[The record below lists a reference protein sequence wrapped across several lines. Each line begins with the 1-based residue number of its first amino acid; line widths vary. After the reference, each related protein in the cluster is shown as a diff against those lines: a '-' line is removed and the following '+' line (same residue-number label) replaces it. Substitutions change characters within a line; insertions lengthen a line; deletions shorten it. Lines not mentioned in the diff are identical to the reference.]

1 MDFLFAYLYKRLYN
15 LLRMKVGIYYNK
27 NYLAENLTNL
37 EKIEKCFNANCI
49 SSKLVE
55 KPDDLDGLDLVLVLG
70 GDGTMLSI
78 ASECARRQIKI
89 LGINYGHLGFLT
101 EFEQE
106 KLDEALKFL
115 CAGKFE
121 ITNRAMLEITYAD
134 KKFYALNDFV
144 IQRSTGGQN
153 FSNTIELN
161 AKIDGAL
168 VDRYSSDGVIL
179 STPTGSTA
187 YSLSAGGSILA
198 PDLDA
203 FILTPIC
210 AHSLHSRPVVFNA
223 NSVVTFSP
231 GTSKTQ
237 LNVIVDGK
245 IVDTVRGEIDFTI
258 KKSKFVAQFIS
269 RGSKD
274 FFDKLLVKLNIWSE

>member
-1 MDFLFAYLYKRLYN
+1 
-15 LLRMKVGIYYNK
+15 MKVGIYYNK
-27 NYLAENLTNL
+27 NYLTENLSNL
-37 EKIEKCFNANCI
+37 EKIESCFKSNHI
-49 SSKLVE
+49 SSKIIE
-55 KPDDLDGLDLVLVLG
+55 KPDDLDGLDIALVLG
-70 GDGTMLSI
+70 GDGTILSV
-78 ASECARRQIKI
+78 ASECARRSIKI

-106 KLDEALKFL
+106 KLDDALKFL
-115 CAGKFE
+115 CAGKFA
-121 ITNRAMLEITYAD
+121 TKSRAILEISYGD

-153 FSNTIELN
+153 FSNTVDLN
-161 AKIDGAL
+161 AQIDGAL
-168 VDRYSSDGVIL
+168 VDRYSADGIII

-223 NSVVTFSP
+223 NSVVTITSRS
-231 GTSKTQ
+231 SKTQ
-237 LNVIVDGK
+237 LNVVVDGK
-245 IVDTVRGEIDFTI
+245 IVDTVKGNIIFTI
-258 KKSKFVAQFIS
+258 KKSELVAEFIS
-269 RGSKD
+269 RSDKD
-274 FFDKLLVKLNIWSE
+274 FFDKLLVKLDIWSR

>member
-1 MDFLFAYLYKRLYN
+1 
-15 LLRMKVGIYYNK
+15 MKVGIYYNK
-27 NYLAENLTNL
+27 NYLTENLSNI
-37 EKIEKCFNANCI
+37 EKIKNHFATCGI
-49 SSKLVE
+49 SGKIVDNL
-55 KPDDLDGLDLVLVLG
+55 DDLNGLDAVLVLG
-70 GDGTMLSI
+70 GDGTILSI
-78 ASECARRQIKI
+78 ASECAMRHIKI

-101 EFEQE
+101 EYEHE
-106 KLDEALKFL
+106 KLGDALNLL
-115 CAGKFE
+115 CSGKFSIE
-121 ITNRAMLEITYAD
+121 KRAMLEIAYD
-134 KKFYALNDFV
+134 GKKFFALNDFV

-153 FSNTIELN
+153 FSNTVELN
-161 AKIDGAL
+161 AQIEGAL
-168 VDRYSSDGVIL
+168 VDRYLADGIIV

-223 NSVVTFSP
+223 NSVVSITPMSK
-231 GTSKTQ
+231 KTQ

-245 IVDTVRGEIDFTI
+245 IVDTVKGEINFEI
-258 KKSKFVAQFIS
+258 KKSDYFAEFIS
-269 RGSKD
+269 CGNGG

>member
-1 MDFLFAYLYKRLYN
+1 MHNCIKRCIITA
-15 LLRMKVGIYYNK
+15 MKVGIYYNK
-27 NYLAENLTNL
+27 NYLTENLANL
-37 EKIEKCFNANCI
+37 EKIESCFKANCI
-49 SSKLVE
+49 SSKIISN
-55 KPDDLDGLDLVLVLG
+55 PDDLDGLDAVLVLG
-70 GDGTMLSI
+70 GDGTILSV
-78 ASECARRQIKI
+78 ASECARRHIKI

-101 EFEQE
+101 EYEHE
-106 KLDEALKFL
+106 KLESALKLL
-115 CAGKFE
+115 CEGNFADKK
-121 ITNRAMLEITYAD
+121 RAMLEISYQD

-153 FSNTIELN
+153 FSNTVELN
-161 AKIDGAL
+161 AEIDGAL
-168 VDRYSSDGVIL
+168 IDRYLADGIIV

-223 NSVVTFSP
+223 NSTVKVTS
-231 GTSKTQ
+231 SNNKNQ

-245 IVDTVRGEIDFTI
+245 IVDTVKGKLNFSI
-258 KKSKFVAQFIS
+258 KKSDFVAVFIS
-269 RGSKD
+269 HGKED
-274 FFDKLLVKLNIWSE
+274 FFDKLLVKLNMWSK

>member
-1 MDFLFAYLYKRLYN
+1 
-15 LLRMKVGIYYNK
+15 MKVGIYFNK
-27 NYLAENLTNL
+27 NYLTENLIYIR
-37 EKIEKCFNANCI
+37 KIENCFKAEGI
-49 SSKLVE
+49 SSIIVKNL
-55 KPDDLDGLDLVLVLG
+55 DDLEGLDIVLVLG
-70 GDGTMLSI
+70 GDGTILSI
-78 ASECARRQIKI
+78 ASECARRHIKI

-106 KLDEALKFL
+106 KLDDALKLVCSGEFVI
-115 CAGKFE
+115 KNREMIE
-121 ITNRAMLEITYAD
+121 ISYGD

-144 IQRSTGGQN
+144 LQRSTGGQN
-153 FSNTIELN
+153 FSNTVTLN
-161 AKIDGAL
+161 AEIDGAL
-168 VDRYSSDGVIL
+168 VDRYLSDGIII

-223 NSVVTFSP
+223 NSVVKI
-231 GTSKTQ
+231 TSQNTKTQ

-245 IVDTVRGEIDFTI
+245 IVDTVNDKIKFTVTKSDFIT
-258 KKSKFVAQFIS
+258 QFIS
-269 RGSKD
+269 RGDKD
-274 FFDKLLVKLNIWSE
+274 FFDKLLVKLNIWSK

>member
-1 MDFLFAYLYKRLYN
+1 MR
-15 LLRMKVGIYYNK
+15 VGIYYNK
-27 NYLAENLTNL
+27 NYLTENLANIK
-37 EKIEKCFNANCI
+37 KIESCLKTNGIF
-49 SSKLVE
+49 SKIIE
-55 KPDDLDGLDLVLVLG
+55 KTDDLDGLDVVLALG
-70 GDGTMLSI
+70 GDGTILSI
-78 ASECARRQIKI
+78 ASDCARRHIKI

-106 KLDEALKFL
+106 KLDDALKLL
-115 CAGKFE
+115 CGGNFV
-121 ITNRAMLEITYAD
+121 TNKRAMLEIEYVD
-134 KKFYALNDFV
+134 KKYYALNDFV

-153 FSNTIELN
+153 FSNTVDLN
-161 AKIDGAL
+161 AAIDGGL
-168 VDRYSSDGVIL
+168 VDRYSADGIII

-223 NSVVTFSP
+223 NSVVTIKPLS
-231 GTSKTQ
+231 TKTQ

-245 IVDTVRGEIDFTI
+245 IVDTVNGNINFTI
-258 KKSKFVAQFIS
+258 KKSDCVAEFIS
-269 RGSKD
+269 RGNKD
-274 FFDKLLVKLNIWSE
+274 FFDKLLVKLNIWSK

>member
-1 MDFLFAYLYKRLYN
+1 MR
-15 LLRMKVGIYYNK
+15 VGIYYKK
-27 NYLAENLTNL
+27 NYLTENLSNL
-37 EKIEKCFNANCI
+37 EKIECFFKANSI
-49 SSKLVE
+49 SSKIIE
-55 KPDDLDGLDLVLVLG
+55 KPADLDGMDIVLVLG
-70 GDGTMLSI
+70 GDGTILSI
-78 ASECARRQIKI
+78 ASECARRHIKM

-106 KLDEALKFL
+106 KLDDALKFL
-115 CAGKFE
+115 HEEKFTT
-121 ITNRAMLEITYAD
+121 TNRAILEISYSD

-153 FSNTIELN
+153 FSNTVELN
-161 AKIDGAL
+161 AQIDGVL
-168 VDRYSSDGVIL
+168 IDRYLADGIVI

-210 AHSLHSRPVVFNA
+210 AHSLHARPVVFNA
-223 NSVVTFSP
+223 NSVVSI
-231 GTSKTQ
+231 TSVSNKRQ

-245 IVDTVRGEIDFTI
+245 IVDTVTGNIDFTI
-258 KKSKFVAQFIS
+258 KKSEFVAEFIS
-269 RGSKD
+269 RSNND
-274 FFDKLLVKLNIWSE
+274 FFDKLFVKLNIWSK

>member
-1 MDFLFAYLYKRLYN
+1 
-15 LLRMKVGIYYNK
+15 MKVGIYYHK
-27 NYLAENLTNL
+27 NYLTENLANI
-37 EKIEKCFNANCI
+37 EKIESCFKANSI
-49 SSKLVE
+49 SYKMVAKAE
-55 KPDDLDGLDLVLVLG
+55 DLDGLDIVLVLG
-70 GDGTMLSI
+70 GDGTILSI
-78 ASECARRQIKI
+78 ASECARRNIKI

-101 EFEQE
+101 EYEQE
-106 KLDEALKFL
+106 KLGDALNLLCNGNFVTDERAL
-115 CAGKFE
+115 
-121 ITNRAMLEITYAD
+121 LEIVYGD

-153 FSNTIELN
+153 FSNTVDLN
-161 AKIDGAL
+161 AEIDGAL
-168 VDRYSSDGVIL
+168 VDHYSADGIII

-223 NSVVTFSP
+223 NSCVTITSLSP
-231 GTSKTQ
+231 KTQ

-245 IVDTVRGEIDFTI
+245 IVDTVSGKINFAI
-258 KKSKFVAQFIS
+258 KKANFVAQFIS
-269 RGSKD
+269 RGNED
-274 FFDKLLVKLNIWSE
+274 FFDKLLVKLNIWSK